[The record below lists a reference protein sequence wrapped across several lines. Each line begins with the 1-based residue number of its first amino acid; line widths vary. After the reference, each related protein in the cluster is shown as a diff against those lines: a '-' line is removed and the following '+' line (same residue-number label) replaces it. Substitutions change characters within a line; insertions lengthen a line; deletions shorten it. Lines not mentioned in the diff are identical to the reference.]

1 MASMKQFMYME
12 EAFMEENENVIE
24 QIGLLEL
31 EESDNRL

>member
-12 EAFMEENENVIE
+12 EALVEENENVIE

-31 EESDNRL
+31 EESNNRL